1 VTEEVAYHY
10 EQAGDV
16 QAITY
21 LTQAAQQAEE
31 LFAYHHATD
40 LCSRALTLHRAYI
53 PDDLAGCF
61 DLLLAREAVLDRQG
75 RRAEQ
80 ADDVA
85 ELVEL
90 AEALGDTQRL
100 AVACVRQAGFFTYT
114 RQYAEARQAGEKAL
128 TLYRRASDRA
138 GEAQA
143 LRELGFLHWSADDYG
158 TALGYGRDA
167 LQLHRRLGDVE
178 GEATALHNLAEI
190 YRSLGSPRQALTQY
204 ESALNLH
211 WARQDRQR
219 QGLTLH
225 GMAHALRELGDLD
238 QALTRY
244 QQALAHCQAVGDR
257 LMTSRVHHALAG
269 LQWEAGALDQALDHM
284 HQALGISQEI
294 GYGPGIA
301 HGLIALS
308 DIQTQ
313 RGEWDVACEWR
324 EAPPRQWIHL
334 LPKAGSRAT

>member
-1 VTEEVAYHY
+1 VSIPPSESIFASGKVETVPSPLQVVFYTKSCSNHRAARALLALHRARPKTVTEEVAYHY

-16 QAITY
+16 QAVTY
-21 LTQAAQQAEE
+21 LTRAAQQAEE

-40 LCSRALTLHRAYI
+40 LYSRALTLYRVYLA
-53 PDDLAGCF
+53 DDLASRF
-61 DLLLAREAVLDRQG
+61 DLLLAREAALDRQG

-85 ELVEL
+85 ALVEL
-90 AEALGDTQRL
+90 AEALRDTRRL

-128 TLYRRASDRA
+128 TLYRRAGDRV
-138 GEAQA
+138 GEVKA

-158 TALGYGRDA
+158 TALSYGRDA
-167 LQLHRRLGDVE
+167 LQLHWRLGDVE

-190 YRSLGSPRQALTQY
+190 YRSLGSPRQALAQY
-204 ESALNLH
+204 ESAWSLH

-219 QGLTLH
+219 QGLTLY
-225 GMAHALRELGDLD
+225 GMAHALRQLGDLD

-244 QQALAHCQAVGDR
+244 QQALAHCQAAGDR

-269 LQWEAGALDQALDHM
+269 LQWEVGALDQALDQM
-284 HQALGISQEI
+284 HQALSIS
-294 GYGPGIA
+294 
-301 HGLIALS
+301 
-308 DIQTQ
+308 
-313 RGEWDVACEWR
+313 
-324 EAPPRQWIHL
+324 
-334 LPKAGSRAT
+334 